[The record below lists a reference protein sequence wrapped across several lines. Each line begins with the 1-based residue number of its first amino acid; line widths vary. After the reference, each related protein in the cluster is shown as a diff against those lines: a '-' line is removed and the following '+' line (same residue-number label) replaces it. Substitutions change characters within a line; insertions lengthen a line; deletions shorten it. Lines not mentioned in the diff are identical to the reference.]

1 MVSATRDKG
10 ALCLTLMD
18 GDKRNRVYPASAAE
32 LVAAL
37 TDLRDSL
44 SESTPKANRSTRS
57 EKR

>member
-1 MVSATRDKG
+1 
-10 ALCLTLMD
+10 MD